1 MPVFNE
7 CATVAEAV
15 RRVREVGLST
25 EIVCVDD
32 ASNDGT
38 TQILRELLDAGEID
52 QLAIH
57 DVNQGKGA
65 AVKTA
70 LARATGDV
78 VVIQDAD
85 LEYDPRELPRLL
97 APLADGRADAVLGSR
112 FRGET
117 TRVLYYWHSVGNRML
132 TTFSNMLTNINLSDM
147 ETCYKMVRT
156 DLMQSLPLTSGRF
169 GIEPELVARL
179 AQAKARIY
187 EIPISYSGRTY
198 AEGKK
203 IGWRDGLAAFWHIF
217 RSNLLPPRAPVYTP
231 PEMRIPANEAAKGV
245 RSTNRP
251 ALAPH
256 AES

>member
-1 MPVFNE
+1 MKNHLRLSVLMPVFNE
-7 CATVAEAV
+7 RATVAESV
-15 RRVREVGLST
+15 KRVREAGLSV

-38 TQILRELLDAGEID
+38 AQILRELLDAGEID
-52 QLAIH
+52 QLAVH

-85 LEYDPRELPRLL
+85 LEYDPRELHRLL
-97 APLADGRADAVLGSR
+97 APFADGRADAVFGSR

-117 TRVLYYWHSVGNRML
+117 TRVLYYWHS
-132 TTFSNMLTNINLSDM
+132 
-147 ETCYKMVRT
+147 
-156 DLMQSLPLTSGRF
+156 

-187 EIPISYSGRTY
+187 EVPISYSGRTY

-203 IGWRDGLAAFWHIF
+203 IGWRDGFAAFWHIF

-231 PEMRIPANEAAKGV
+231 PEMRVPANSKPLP
-245 RSTNRP
+245 STSRP